1 MGWFGWAARLAQL
14 HWEREGTERG
24 QEATVTQEE
33 GQAAALTMRIKTE
46 RWESLKRAHDIVFG
60 EALYLD
66 KESGLLSAKVY
77 RNSSDANDLLFVSEW
92 RSESDIQKFATRGQ
106 SAPGSEGCPR
116 RFNEVAGTRSD
127 EGEDTVWLLADE
139 MAPDS

>member
-1 MGWFGWAARLAQL
+1 M
-14 HWEREGTERG
+14 
-24 QEATVTQEE
+24 TQQE

-92 RSESDIQKFATRGQ
+92 RSESDIQKFARVHG
-106 SAPGSEGCPR
+106 E